1 MRSWRIPPLVI
12 ATAVVLV
19 ATGCTGKGG
28 TTTHDDEASEPAASE
43 PQEATVVAVD
53 YSYPEAPAQLASGVI
68 DVRFENRGTVGHE
81 LAFAGIGDASIQ
93 RWVEDL
99 GGNAL
104 SAFPVPDYLD
114 QVATPPFVSVEARGT
129 AMATMTL
136 TPGRYVMFCNV
147 RDVTEGLEEAPHY
160 KLGMVRELMVV
171 AGDPEPTLPEADG
184 TIVAGDDG
192 FEVDLEAGDRSVNF
206 MNEGPDQI
214 HLTTIEA
221 FPRGMDAAEAE
232 RAYGAKL
239 ASGKWPKGFPGL
251 EGFGFSGIFSAGRGA
266 RLEFEEDTFQSGRV
280 FVLACFL
287 PDREGGKPHVVA
299 YDEYALVTIE

>member
-1 MRSWRIPPLVI
+1 VGWRLVVGGF
-12 ATAVVLV
+12 TAVVLV

-28 TTTHDDEASEPAASE
+28 ATTHDGEANTPAARE
-43 PQEATVVAVD
+43 PQEAVVVAVD
-53 YSYPEAPAQLASGVI
+53 YSYPEAPARLAAGVI
-68 DVRFENRGTVGHE
+68 DLRFENRGTVGHE

-99 GGNAL
+99 GDDAL

-114 QVATPPFVSVEARGT
+114 QVATPPFVSVKAGGT
-129 AMATMTL
+129 AVATMTL

-147 RDVTEGLEEAPHY
+147 RDVTDGLEEAPHY
-160 KLGMVRELMVV
+160 QLGMVRELMVV
-171 AGDPEPTLPEADG
+171 GGDPEPTLPEADG
-184 TIVAGDDG
+184 TIVASDDG

-206 MNEGPDQI
+206 INEGPDQI

-232 RAYGAKL
+232 RIYEAKL

-251 EGFGFSGIFSAGRGA
+251 EGSGFSGIFSAGLGA
-266 RLEFEEDTFQSGRV
+266 RLEFEEDTFRSGRV
-280 FVLACFL
+280 FVVACFL
-287 PDREGGKPHVVA
+287 PDREGGKPHVIA

>member
-1 MRSWRIPPLVI
+1 MRSRRIRPLVI
-12 ATAVVLV
+12 AAAVVVV
-19 ATGCTGKGG
+19 ATGCTGGGG
-28 TTTHDDEASEPAASE
+28 TATQSDEASEPAASE

-53 YSYPEAPAQLASGVI
+53 FSYPEAPAQLAGGVI

-99 GGNAL
+99 GDNAL

-114 QVATPPFVSVEARGT
+114 QVATPPFVSVEAGGT
-129 AMATMTL
+129 ALATMTL

-147 RDVTEGLEEAPHY
+147 RDVTDGLEEAPHY

-171 AGDPEPTLPEADG
+171 GGDPEPTLPEADG
-184 TIVAGDDG
+184 TIVASDDG
-192 FEVDLEAGDRSVNF
+192 FDVDLEAGDRSVNF
-206 MNEGPDQI
+206 MNEGPDQV

-232 RAYGAKL
+232 RAYEAKL
-239 ASGKWPKGFPGL
+239 ASG
-251 EGFGFSGIFSAGRGA
+251 SGRRDSLGSRGSGSAGSSARGWVPGSSSRRTRSSPA
-266 RLEFEEDTFQSGRV
+266 ASSSSGASSRI
-280 FVLACFL
+280 
-287 PDREGGKPHVVA
+287 GKA
-299 YDEYALVTIE
+299 GSRT